1 MLKMKKSQATYLLTF
16 TINLYKEIFKMNLQ
30 KIIAEFALNP
40 YEKKNIISAR
50 QILSQRYKNL

>member
-1 MLKMKKSQATYLLTF
+1 MKKSQTTYLLTF